1 MNRAPF
7 CSRAPLSK
15 LLLRTAAAIVLS
27 AAAIAQAS
35 TDGLAISGNPATNA
49 TVGQWYSFTP
59 TVSNPSKRPLQ
70 FHIWH
75 QPVWASY
82 SPTTGRLSGTPPA
95 ADLGMASYITI
106 LVSDGVTRAFL
117 PAFTLKVS
125 AATPTAD
132 KPVISGTPATSVTAG
147 KTYTFQPTAKDPAG
161 KTLSF
166 SVQNKPAWASFSI
179 ASGLL
184 DGTPTVSQSGS
195 YNNIIISASNGQ
207 NSSALPAFGVTV
219 SATTNGAATV
229 DWVPPSTDTKGDKL
243 TDLAGI
249 RIYYGTSPANLAQ
262 MVQVAS
268 ATATSTTIGNLAAG
282 TWYFGSVA
290 YTTTGVESAMS
301 AIVNKAIP

>member
-15 LLLRTAAAIVLS
+15 LLLRTAAVIVLS
-27 AAAIAQAS
+27 AAATAEAS
-35 TDGLAISGNPATNA
+35 TDGLAISGTPAGNA
-49 TVGQWYSFTP
+49 TMGQWYSFTP
-59 TVSNPSKRPLQ
+59 KVSDPSRRALQ
-70 FHIWH
+70 FHISNR
-75 QPVWASY
+75 PSWA
-82 SPTTGRLSGTPPA
+82 TFNAATGHLAGTPTA
-95 ADLGMASYITI
+95 ANVGTFTYTMIF
-106 LVSDGVTRAFL
+106 VSDGVTTAYL
-117 PAFTLKVS
+117 PRFTLKVS
-125 AATPTAD
+125 AAAD
-132 KPVISGTPATSVTAG
+132 KPVISGTPLTSVSAG
-147 KTYTFQPTAKDPAG
+147 STYKFQPTAKDPDG

-166 SVQNKPAWASFSI
+166 SVQNKPSWASFSI

-207 NSSALPAFGVTV
+207 YSSALPAFGVTV
-219 SATTNGAATV
+219 KAATKGSATV
-229 DWVPPSTDTKGDKL
+229 DWVPPTTDTKGDKL

-249 RIYYGTSPANLAQ
+249 RIYYGNSPANLAQ

-301 AIVNKAIP
+301 AIVNTAIP